1 MSQKTKKIT
10 FIAMLCALSY
20 VTMMVMRI
28 PVVLFLKYEAKDVF
42 ITMGGFIF
50 GPLTS
55 VIISLVVSLV
65 EMITVSETGIIGCI
79 MNILST
85 CSFAGVAALVYKK
98 KHNIWGAV
106 MGLILGTLFTTAVM
120 LLWNYLITP
129 LYMETPREQI
139 AALLIPAFL
148 PFNLIKGSLNTAIT
162 LLIYKPVVSALRRSG
177 LIPASTSAKEGKI
190 NYLAITLIAVAV
202 LATCILTIMALNGI
216 L

>member
-1 MSQKTKKIT
+1 MNQKTKKIT

-65 EMITVSETGIIGCI
+65 EMITVSETGVIGCI

-98 KHNIWGAV
+98 KHNMWGAV
-106 MGLILGTLFTTAVM
+106 TGLILGTLFTTAVM

-129 LYMETPREQI
+129 LYMEMPREQI
-139 AALLIPAFL
+139 AGLLIPAFL
-148 PFNLIKGSLNTAIT
+148 PFNLIKGTLNTAII
-162 LLIYKPVVSALRRSG
+162 LLIYKPVVSALRRSR
-177 LIPASTSAKEGKI
+177 LIPASSSERDGRN
-190 NYLAITLIAVAV
+190 NYIAITIIAAVV
-202 LATCILTIMALNGI
+202 LATCVLTIMALNGM

>member
-1 MSQKTKKIT
+1 MNQKTKKIT

-65 EMITVSETGIIGCI
+65 EMITVSETGVIGCI

-98 KHNIWGAV
+98 KHNMWGAV

-129 LYMETPREQI
+129 LYMEMPREQI

-148 PFNLIKGSLNTAIT
+148 PFNLIKGTLNTAII
-162 LLIYKPVVSALRRSG
+162 LLIYKPVVSALRRSR
-177 LIPASTSAKEGKI
+177 LIPASSSERDGRN
-190 NYLAITLIAVAV
+190 NYIAITIIAAVV
-202 LATCILTIMALNGI
+202 LATCVLTIMALNGI